1 MGSLVLLDLMGGVAL
16 LLWGLHMVHSGILRA
31 FGPNLRHLLGRALGN
46 RLTAFSAGLGLTALL
61 QSSTATALI
70 TSSFTSEG
78 LVSLVPALAIMLG
91 ANVGTTLIVQ
101 VLSFNIAAVAPVLFI
116 VGLVAFRS
124 GPRSRIKDVGRVFI
138 GLGLMLLALH
148 ILLNTL
154 APAENAPGVR
164 VFMNAITGDPILC
177 ILFAAVITWLVHS
190 SVASVL
196 LVMSLAYAHFITPPA
211 ALALVLGANLGSAIN
226 PLVEGARRDNPASYR
241 LPLGNLINRVA
252 GILLVAPFL
261 GPIAELLQSWQPDL
275 AKATALFHIAFN
287 VATAVAFIGLLD
299 GLAAI
304 LKKLLPERVREADP
318 SGPRYLDESALETP
332 SLALADAARE
342 TLHMGD
348 HVEIML
354 RKVMAAMMTN
364 DRALVDQVTQMD
376 NSVDSLDEA
385 IKLYVTKLTRGSLDE
400 REGQRAMEI
409 VSFAINLEHI
419 GDIIDKNLSELA
431 TKKIKRRFQ
440 FSAEGAEELSAF
452 HKRTMDSLRIA
463 FGVFMSGDVNEARK
477 LLAEKSALRNAE
489 LAATERHLDR
499 LREGRPETIE
509 TTSLHLDVLRDL
521 RRIHS
526 HICSVAIPCS
536 MPPANSPPIA
546 APRRFWPHCR
556 RRCTAADKSTIQRLR
571 CAAAVL
577 HDQHDVS
584 DVDDRRHRLAEDDHR
599 LTLGDAVDQ
608 RHQPAS
614 HREEPERHR
623 HHALSGALARN
634 PLHQETGGE
643 QQLRDQP
650 EGQPEI
656 ELGDEYV
663 VEIVAKR
670 LAVLNQHQ
678 ITSVAMGVGFLRRI
692 SHHTPAR
699 SMIPIHSRSK
709 KP

>member
-31 FGPNLRHLLGRALGN
+31 FGADLRLLLARALSN
-46 RLTAFSAGLGLTALL
+46 RFTAFGAGLGLTALL

-78 LVSLVPALAIMLG
+78 IVSLVPALAIMLG

-101 VLSFNIAAVAPVLFI
+101 ILSFNIAAVAPVLFI
-116 VGLVAFRS
+116 LGLIAFRS
-124 GPRSRIKDVGRVFI
+124 GPRSRVKDIGRVFI

-164 VFMNAITGDPILC
+164 VFMNAITGDPVLC
-177 ILFAAVITWLVHS
+177 ILFAAIVTWLVHS

-196 LVMSLAYAHFITPPA
+196 LVMSLAYAHFITPTA

-241 LPLGNLINRVA
+241 LPLGNLVNRLA
-252 GILLVAPFL
+252 GILLVLPFL
-261 GPIAELLQSWQPDL
+261 QPIADLLISWQPDV

-287 VATAVAFIGLLD
+287 VATAALFIGLLD
-299 GLAAI
+299 SMAQL
-304 LKKLLPERVREADP
+304 LKRLLPERVKEADAL
-318 SGPRYLDESALETP
+318 GPRYLDESALETP

-364 DRALVDQVTQMD
+364 DRALVDQVSQMD

-440 FSAEGAEELSAF
+440 FSPEGAEELSAF

-526 HICSVAIPCS
+526 HICSVAYPVLD
-536 MPPANSPPIA
+536 A
-546 APRRFWPHCR
+546 AGEL
-556 RRCTAADKSTIQRLR
+556 AAYRST
-571 CAAAVL
+571 
-577 HDQHDVS
+577 
-584 DVDDRRHRLAEDDHR
+584 ENE
-599 LTLGDAVDQ
+599 LT
-608 RHQPAS
+608 
-614 HREEPERHR
+614 
-623 HHALSGALARN
+623 ALAS
-634 PLHQETGGE
+634 PVPG
-643 QQLRDQP
+643 
-650 EGQPEI
+650 
-656 ELGDEYV
+656 
-663 VEIVAKR
+663 
-670 LAVLNQHQ
+670 
-678 ITSVAMGVGFLRRI
+678 
-692 SHHTPAR
+692 R
-699 SMIPIHSRSK
+699 S
-709 KP
+709 